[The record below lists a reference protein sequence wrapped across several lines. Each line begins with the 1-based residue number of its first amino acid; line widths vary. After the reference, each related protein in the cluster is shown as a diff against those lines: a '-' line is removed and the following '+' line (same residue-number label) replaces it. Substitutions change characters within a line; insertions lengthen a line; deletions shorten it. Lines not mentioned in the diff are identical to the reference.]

1 MSKIKKYMPKVL
13 SGVLSLTILC
23 CSIGVASYSAGA
35 KSTDTKT
42 TNTNIS
48 DNSSTAKNASEDKTK
63 KLSKNET
70 VYVIANA
77 DGSAKKVIVSD
88 WIKNT
93 AKAKSFGDISNL
105 DNIVNVKGD
114 ETYTVNENNM
124 YEWSADGNDIYYQG
138 TGKSELPVGLSVSY
152 TLDGKKISADKL
164 AGQSGKVKIRFD
176 YTNRQSEKI
185 KIDGKEEEIYVPFVM
200 LTGMMLDNDAFRNVE
215 VSNGK
220 VVNDGSHTF
229 VAGFA
234 LPGMQSNLGIDSKDF
249 EIPDYVEITAD
260 VKNFELAT
268 SFTLAANDMFSDIDF
283 SKVDDKIDALSD
295 SLDELTDA
303 ANQLIDGSSQLYD
316 GLKTLLDKS
325 GELIEGVDQLYDGA
339 EKISSGAQ
347 ELDNGAGALASGAK
361 DLDNGVGTLKDGA
374 DSLDS
379 GVSSLND
386 GAVSL
391 DSGISQLQGYVATL
405 SSGLNT
411 ISGNSESLNAGAK
424 QIFDTLLATADVQI
438 AAAGLQADKLTISN
452 YAQVLDKLVDSLSE
466 DNVKTVAYNTALE
479 TVTATVNS
487 QKDVIREAVESAV
500 RKQVTESVLASAGY
514 SMSAE
519 QYDSA
524 IASGQIPDEVQV
536 QINAAVSTQMSSST
550 IQSTVDINTQSQ
562 IQSLIDTNM
571 QSDEVQSQINSA
583 VEKASAGKAS
593 LSSLK
598 EQLDSY
604 NIFYQGVLTYTGGVD
619 KANAGAQQILGGTNT
634 LKEGSYTL
642 KNGSEQLKSGSGSL
656 KDGVGT
662 LKDGAN
668 SLNSGAQS
676 LKDGTG
682 ELNSG
687 AKNLAQGVASLK
699 EGSSALVSGVKQLK
713 DGSMTLNDGLKKF
726 KEDGIGVLVDAVGG
740 NVNGLVS
747 RLKAV
752 SEVSSHYKS
761 YSGISDNMDGK
772 VDFIYKTDSIE
783 KKQ

>member
-1 MSKIKKYMPKVL
+1 MSNLKKYMPKVL

-23 CSIGVASYSAGA
+23 STIGAASYSAGA
-35 KSTDTKT
+35 KSTGAET

-48 DNSSTAKNASEDKTK
+48 DTSSNVKSVSEDKTK

-70 VYVIANA
+70 VYIIANA
-77 DGSAKKVIVSD
+77 DGSPKKVIVSD

-200 LTGMMLDNDAFRNVE
+200 LTGMMLDNDVFRNVE

-220 VVNDGSHTF
+220 VVNDGSHTY

-303 ANQLIDGSSQLYD
+303 ADQLIDGSSQLYD

-325 GELIEGVDQLYDGA
+325 GELIEGVEQLYDGA

-424 QIFDTLLATADVQI
+424 QIFDTLIATADALI
-438 AAAGLQADKLTISN
+438 AVAGLQADKLTISN

-479 TVTATVNS
+479 TVTTTVNS

-500 RKQVTESVLASAGY
+500 RKQVTESV
-514 SMSAE
+514 
-519 QYDSA
+519 
-524 IASGQIPDEVQV
+524 
-536 QINAAVSTQMSSST
+536 
-550 IQSTVDINTQSQ
+550 
-562 IQSLIDTNM
+562 
-571 QSDEVQSQINSA
+571 
-583 VEKASAGKAS
+583 
-593 LSSLK
+593 
-598 EQLDSY
+598 
-604 NIFYQGVLTYTGGVD
+604 
-619 KANAGAQQILGGTNT
+619 
-634 LKEGSYTL
+634 
-642 KNGSEQLKSGSGSL
+642 
-656 KDGVGT
+656 
-662 LKDGAN
+662 
-668 SLNSGAQS
+668 
-676 LKDGTG
+676 
-682 ELNSG
+682 
-687 AKNLAQGVASLK
+687 
-699 EGSSALVSGVKQLK
+699 
-713 DGSMTLNDGLKKF
+713 
-726 KEDGIGVLVDAVGG
+726 
-740 NVNGLVS
+740 
-747 RLKAV
+747 
-752 SEVSSHYKS
+752 
-761 YSGISDNMDGK
+761 
-772 VDFIYKTDSIE
+772 
-783 KKQ
+783 

>member
-1 MSKIKKYMPKVL
+1 MSNLKKYMPKVL
-13 SGVLSLTILC
+13 SGILSLTILC
-23 CSIGVASYSAGA
+23 GTIGVASYSAGA
-35 KSTDTKT
+35 KSTDTET
-42 TNTNIS
+42 TNINIS
-48 DNSSTAKNASEDKTK
+48 DTSSTAKNASEDKTK

-93 AKAKSFGDISNL
+93 AKAKSFEDTSNL
-105 DNIVNVKGD
+105 DSIVNVKGD

-260 VKNFELAT
+260 VKNFELST
-268 SFTLAANDMFSDIDF
+268 TLTLAANDMFSDVDF
-283 SKVDDKIDALSD
+283 SNVDDKIDSLSD

-325 GELIEGVDQLYDGA
+325 GELIEGVEQLYDGA

-347 ELDNGAGALASGAK
+347 ELDNGAGALANGAK
-361 DLDNGVGTLKDGA
+361 DLDNGVGTLNDGA
-374 DSLDS
+374 NSLDS

-424 QIFDTLLATADVQI
+424 QIFDTLLATADAQI

-452 YAQVLDKLVDSLSE
+452 YAQVLDKLVGSLSE

-479 TVTATVNS
+479 TVTTTVNS

-500 RKQVTESVLASAGY
+500 RKQVTERVLASVGY

-536 QINAAVSTQMSSST
+536 QINTAVSTQMSSSSIQLT
-550 IQSTVDINTQSQ
+550 IDNNTQSQ

-571 QSDEVQSQINSA
+571 QSDEVQSQISFA
-583 VEKASAGKAS
+583 VEKASAGKQS
-593 LSSLK
+593 LSALK

-604 NIFYQGVLTYTGGVD
+604 NKFYQGVLTYTDGVD
-619 KANAGAQQILGGTNT
+619 KANAGAQQILSGTYA
-634 LKEGSYTL
+634 LKDGSGAL
-642 KNGSEQLKSGSGSL
+642 KDGAGQLKSGS
-656 KDGVGT
+656 VT
-662 LKDGAN
+662 LKDGTKTLKDGSD
-668 SLNSGAQS
+668 SLNNGAQS

-687 AKNLAQGVASLK
+687 AKTLAQGVASLK

-713 DGSMTLNDGLKKF
+713 DGSMSLNDGLKKF
-726 KEDGIGVLVDAVGG
+726 KKEGVDVLVDAVDGD
-740 NVNGLVS
+740 VNGLVS

-761 YSGISDNMDGK
+761 YSGISDEMDGK

-783 KKQ
+783 K

>member
-1 MSKIKKYMPKVL
+1 MSNLKKYMPKVI

-23 CSIGVASYSAGA
+23 STVGFASYSAGA
-35 KSTDTKT
+35 KSTGAET
-42 TNTNIS
+42 TNKNTSNT
-48 DNSSTAKNASEDKTK
+48 SSTVKSVSDDSTK

-77 DGSAKKVIVSD
+77 DGSAKKIIVSD

-93 AKAKSFGDISNL
+93 AKAKSFEDISNL
-105 DNIVNVKGD
+105 DDIENVKGD

-124 YEWSADGNDIYYQG
+124 YEWSADGNDICYQG

-152 TLDGKKISADKL
+152 TLDGKRISADKL

-176 YTNRQSEKI
+176 YTNRESEKI

-200 LTGMMLDNDAFRNVE
+200 LTGMMFDNDVFRNVE

-220 VVNDGSHTF
+220 VINDGNHTY

-234 LPGMQSNLGIDSKDF
+234 LPKMQSNLNIDSKDF

-268 SFTLAANDMFSDIDF
+268 TLTLAANDMFSNIDF
-283 SKVDDKIDALSD
+283 SKVDDKLDSLSD

-325 GELIEGVDQLYDGA
+325 GELIEGVEQLYDGA

-361 DLDNGVGTLKDGA
+361 DLDNGVRTLKDGA
-374 DSLDS
+374 NSLDS

-391 DSGISQLQGYVATL
+391 DSGVSQLQGYVATL
-405 SSGLNT
+405 ASGLNT
-411 ISGNSESLNAGAK
+411 ISDNSGSLNLGAE
-424 QIFDTLLATADVQI
+424 QVFDTLLSTADAQI

-452 YAQVLDKLVDSLSE
+452 YAQVLDKLIGSLSE
-466 DNVKTVAYNTALE
+466 ESVKTLAYNTALE
-479 TVTATVNS
+479 TVTASVNS
-487 QKDVIREAVESAV
+487 QKDVIREAVESTV
-500 RKQVTESVLASAGY
+500 RKQVTEGVLASAGY
-514 SMSAE
+514 SMTAE

-524 IASGQIPDEVQV
+524 VASGQIPDEVQV
-536 QINAAVSTQMSSST
+536 KINTAVSTQMSSSSIQAT
-550 IQSTVDINTQSQ
+550 IDSNTQSQ

-571 QSDEVQSQINSA
+571 QSNEVQSQINLT
-583 VEKASAGKAS
+583 VEKASAGKRS
-593 LSSLK
+593 LSALK
-598 EQLDSY
+598 EQLDGY
-604 NIFYQGVLTYTGGVD
+604 NKFYQGVLTYTDGVD
-619 KANAGAQQILGGTNT
+619 KANAGAKQILGGTYA
-634 LKEGSYTL
+634 LKDGSGAL
-642 KNGSEQLKSGSGSL
+642 KNGAGQLKSGSG
-656 KDGVGT
+656 T
-662 LKDGAN
+662 LKDGTKTLKDGSS
-668 SLNSGAQS
+668 SLKSGAQS
-676 LKDGTG
+676 LKNGTN

-687 AKNLAQGVASLK
+687 AKTLAEGVASLK
-699 EGSSALVSGVKQLK
+699 EGSSALVSGVKQLT
-713 DGSMTLNDGLKKF
+713 DGSMSLNDGLKKF
-726 KEDGIGVLVDAVGG
+726 KKDGIDVLVEAADGDVK
-740 NVNGLVS
+740 GLVN

-752 SEVSSHYKS
+752 SKVSSHYKT
-761 YSGISDNMDGK
+761 YSGISGSMNGK
-772 VDFIYKTDSIE
+772 VDFIYKTESIV
-783 KKQ
+783 K

>member
-1 MSKIKKYMPKVL
+1 MSNLKKYMPKVI

-23 CSIGVASYSAGA
+23 STVGVASYSAGA
-35 KSTDTKT
+35 KSTGAETENK
-42 TNTNIS
+42 NIS
-48 DNSSTAKNASEDKTK
+48 DTSSTVKSVLEDNTK

-77 DGSAKKVIVSD
+77 DGSAKKIIVSD

-93 AKAKSFGDISNL
+93 AKSKSFEDISNL
-105 DNIVNVKGD
+105 DNIENVKGD

-124 YEWSADGNDIYYQG
+124 YEWNADGNDIYYQG

-152 TLDGKKISADKL
+152 TLDGKRISADKL

-176 YTNRQSEKI
+176 YTNRESEKI

-200 LTGMMLDNDAFRNVE
+200 LTGMMFDNDVFRNVE

-220 VVNDGSHTF
+220 VINDGNHTY

-234 LPGMQSNLGIDSKDF
+234 LPKMQSNLNIDSKDF

-260 VKNFELAT
+260 VKKFELAT
-268 SFTLAANDMFSDIDF
+268 TLTLAANDMFSNIDF
-283 SKVDDKIDALSD
+283 SKVDDKLDSLSD

-325 GELIEGVDQLYDGA
+325 GELIEGVEQLYDGA
-339 EKISSGAQ
+339 EKISSGAG

-361 DLDNGVGTLKDGA
+361 DLDNGMGTLKDGA
-374 DSLDS
+374 NSLDS

-391 DSGISQLQGYVATL
+391 DSGVSQLQGYVATL

-411 ISGNSESLNAGAK
+411 ISGNSNSLNAGAK
-424 QIFDTLLATADVQI
+424 QIFDTLLATADAQI

-452 YAQVLDKLVDSLSE
+452 YAQVLDKLVGSLSE

-479 TVTATVNS
+479 TVTTTVNS

-514 SMSAE
+514 SMTAE

-524 IASGQIPDEVQV
+524 VASGQIPDEVQV
-536 QINAAVSTQMSSST
+536 QINTAVSTQMSSSSIQAT
-550 IQSTVDINTQSQ
+550 IDSNTQSQ

-571 QSDEVQSQINSA
+571 QSNEVQSQISIA
-583 VEKASAGKAS
+583 VEKASAGKQP
-593 LSSLK
+593 LSALK

-604 NIFYQGVLTYTGGVD
+604 NKFYQGVLTYTDGVD
-619 KANAGAQQILGGTNT
+619 KANAGAQQILGGTYA
-634 LKEGSYTL
+634 LKDGSGALKNGAGQL
-642 KNGSEQLKSGSGSL
+642 KNGS
-656 KDGVGT
+656 GT
-662 LKDGAN
+662 LKDGTKTLKDGSS
-668 SLNSGAQS
+668 SLKSGAQS
-676 LKDGTG
+676 LKNGTN

-687 AKNLAQGVASLK
+687 AKALAEGVASLK
-699 EGSSALVSGVKQLK
+699 KGSSALVSGVKQLK
-713 DGSMTLNDGLKKF
+713 DGSMSLNDGLKKF
-726 KEDGIGVLVDAVGG
+726 KKDGIDVLVEAADGDVK
-740 NVNGLVS
+740 GLVN

-752 SEVSSHYKS
+752 SKVSSHYKT
-761 YSGISDNMDGK
+761 YSGISDNMNGK

-783 KKQ
+783 K

>member
-13 SGVLSLTILC
+13 SGILSLTTLC
-23 CSIGVASYSAGA
+23 CTIGVASYSAGA
-35 KSTDTKT
+35 KSTDTET
-42 TNTNIS
+42 TNINIS
-48 DNSSTAKNASEDKTK
+48 DTSSTVKNASEDKTK

-70 VYVIANA
+70 VYIIANA

-93 AKAKSFGDISNL
+93 AKAKSFEDISNL

-138 TGKSELPVGLSVSY
+138 AGKSELPVGLSVSY

-303 ANQLIDGSSQLYD
+303 ADQLIDGSSQLYD

-424 QIFDTLLATADVQI
+424 QIFDTLLATADAQI

-452 YAQVLDKLVDSLSE
+452 YAQVLDKLVGSLSE

-479 TVTATVNS
+479 TVTTTVNS

-536 QINAAVSTQMSSST
+536 QINTAVSTQMSSSS
-550 IQSTVDINTQSQ
+550 IQSTIDINTQSQ

-583 VEKASAGKAS
+583 VEKASAGKNS

-598 EQLDSY
+598 EQLDNY
-604 NIFYQGVLTYTGGVD
+604 NIFYQGVLTYTDGVD

-656 KDGVGT
+656 KDGAGT
-662 LKDGAN
+662 LKDGAD

-687 AKNLAQGVASLK
+687 AKNLVQGVASLK

-726 KEDGIGVLVDAVGG
+726 KEDGIDVLVDAVGG
-740 NVNGLVS
+740 DVNGLVS

-761 YSGISDNMDGK
+761 YSGISDEMDGK

-783 KKQ
+783 K

>member
-23 CSIGVASYSAGA
+23 CTIGVASYSAGA
-35 KSTDTKT
+35 KSTDTET

-70 VYVIANA
+70 VYIIANA
-77 DGSAKKVIVSD
+77 DGSPKKVIVSD

-200 LTGMMLDNDAFRNVE
+200 LTGMMLDNDVFRNVE

-249 EIPDYVEITAD
+249 EIPDYVEITTD

-303 ANQLIDGSSQLYD
+303 ADQLIDGSSQLYD

-374 DSLDS
+374 DSL
-379 GVSSLND
+379 
-386 GAVSL
+386 
-391 DSGISQLQGYVATL
+391 
-405 SSGLNT
+405 
-411 ISGNSESLNAGAK
+411 
-424 QIFDTLLATADVQI
+424 
-438 AAAGLQADKLTISN
+438 
-452 YAQVLDKLVDSLSE
+452 
-466 DNVKTVAYNTALE
+466 
-479 TVTATVNS
+479 
-487 QKDVIREAVESAV
+487 
-500 RKQVTESVLASAGY
+500 
-514 SMSAE
+514 
-519 QYDSA
+519 
-524 IASGQIPDEVQV
+524 
-536 QINAAVSTQMSSST
+536 
-550 IQSTVDINTQSQ
+550 
-562 IQSLIDTNM
+562 
-571 QSDEVQSQINSA
+571 
-583 VEKASAGKAS
+583 
-593 LSSLK
+593 
-598 EQLDSY
+598 
-604 NIFYQGVLTYTGGVD
+604 
-619 KANAGAQQILGGTNT
+619 
-634 LKEGSYTL
+634 
-642 KNGSEQLKSGSGSL
+642 
-656 KDGVGT
+656 
-662 LKDGAN
+662 
-668 SLNSGAQS
+668 NSGAQS

-726 KEDGIGVLVDAVGG
+726 KEDGIDVLVDAVGG
-740 NVNGLVS
+740 DVNRFVS

-761 YSGISDNMDGK
+761 YSGISDDMDGK

-783 KKQ
+783 K

>member
-1 MSKIKKYMPKVL
+1 MSNLKKYMPKVL

-23 CSIGVASYSAGA
+23 GTIGVASYSAGA
-35 KSTDTKT
+35 KSTDTET
-42 TNTNIS
+42 TNINIS
-48 DNSSTAKNASEDKTK
+48 DTSSTAKNASEDKTK

-93 AKAKSFGDISNL
+93 AKAKSFEDTSNL

-260 VKNFELAT
+260 VKNFELST
-268 SFTLAANDMFSDIDF
+268 TLTLAANDMFSDIDF

-303 ANQLIDGSSQLYD
+303 ADQLIDGSSQLYD

-386 GAVSL
+386 GAASL

-411 ISGNSESLNAGAK
+411 ISGNSESLNSGAK
-424 QIFDTLLATADVQI
+424 QVFDTLLATADAQI

-452 YAQVLDKLVDSLSE
+452 YAQVLDKLVGSLSE

-479 TVTATVNS
+479 TVTTTVNS

-536 QINAAVSTQMSSST
+536 QINTAVSTQMSSSS
-550 IQSTVDINTQSQ
+550 IQSTIDINTQSQ

-583 VEKASAGKAS
+583 VEKASAGKQS
-593 LSSLK
+593 LSALK

-604 NIFYQGVLTYTGGVD
+604 NKFYQGVLTYTDGVD
-619 KANAGAQQILGGTNT
+619 KANAGAQQILGGTYA
-634 LKEGSYTL
+634 LKDGSGAL
-642 KNGSEQLKSGSGSL
+642 KDGAGQLKSGS
-656 KDGVGT
+656 VT
-662 LKDGAN
+662 LKDGTKTLKDGSG
-668 SLNSGAQS
+668 SLKSGAQS
-676 LKDGTG
+676 LKNGTS

-687 AKNLAQGVASLK
+687 AKNLVQGVASLK

-726 KEDGIGVLVDAVGG
+726 KKEGVDVLVDAVDGD
-740 NVNGLVS
+740 VNGLVS

-761 YSGISDNMDGK
+761 YSGISDEMDGK

-783 KKQ
+783 K

>member
-23 CSIGVASYSAGA
+23 CTIGVASYSAGA
-35 KSTDTKT
+35 KSTGAET

-48 DNSSTAKNASEDKTK
+48 DTSSNVKSVSEDKTK

-200 LTGMMLDNDAFRNVE
+200 LTGMMLDNDVFRNVE

-220 VVNDGSHTF
+220 VINDGSHTY

-234 LPGMQSNLGIDSKDF
+234 LPKMQSNLNIDSKDF
-249 EIPDYVEITAD
+249 EIPEYVEITAD

-268 SFTLAANDMFSDIDF
+268 TLTLAANDMFSDVDF
-283 SKVDDKIDALSD
+283 SKVDDKIDSLSD

-325 GELIEGVDQLYDGA
+325 GELIEGVEQLYDGA

-386 GAVSL
+386 GAISL
-391 DSGISQLQGYVATL
+391 DSGVSQLQGYVATL

-424 QIFDTLLATADVQI
+424 QIFDTLLATADTQI

-452 YAQVLDKLVDSLSE
+452 YAQVLDKLVGSLSE

-479 TVTATVNS
+479 TVTTTVNS

-536 QINAAVSTQMSSST
+536 QINTAVSTQMSSSS
-550 IQSTVDINTQSQ
+550 IQSTIDINTQSQ

-583 VEKASAGKAS
+583 VEKASAGKNS

-598 EQLDSY
+598 EQLDNY
-604 NIFYQGVLTYTGGVD
+604 NIFYQGVLTYTDGVD

-642 KNGSEQLKSGSGSL
+642 KNGSKQLKSGSGSL
-656 KDGVGT
+656 KDGAGT
-662 LKDGAN
+662 LKDGAD

-676 LKDGTG
+676 LKDGTS

-687 AKNLAQGVASLK
+687 AKNLVQGVASLK
-699 EGSSALVSGVKQLK
+699 EGSSAFVSGVKQLN

-726 KEDGIGVLVDAVGG
+726 KEDGIDVLVDAVGG
-740 NVNGLVS
+740 DVNGLVS

-761 YSGISDNMDGK
+761 YSGISDEMDGK

-783 KKQ
+783 K

>member
-1 MSKIKKYMPKVL
+1 MSNLKKYMPKVL

-23 CSIGVASYSAGA
+23 STIGAASYSAGA
-35 KSTDTKT
+35 KSTGAET

-70 VYVIANA
+70 VYIIANA
-77 DGSAKKVIVSD
+77 DGSPKKVIVSD

-105 DNIVNVKGD
+105 DNIVNEKGD

-152 TLDGKKISADKL
+152 TLDGKKISAYKL

-200 LTGMMLDNDAFRNVE
+200 LTGMMLDNDVFRNVE

-234 LPGMQSNLGIDSKDF
+234 LPEMQSNLGIDSKDF
-249 EIPDYVEITAD
+249 EIPDFVEITAD

-303 ANQLIDGSSQLYD
+303 ADQLIDGSSQLYD

-325 GELIEGVDQLYDGA
+325 GELIEGVEQLYDGA

-405 SSGLNT
+405 SSGINT
-411 ISGNSESLNAGAK
+411 ISDNSESLNSGAK
-424 QIFDTLLATADVQI
+424 QVFDTLLATADTQI

-452 YAQVLDKLVDSLSE
+452 YAQVLDKLIGSLSE

-479 TVTATVNS
+479 TVTTTVNS

-500 RKQVTESVLASAGY
+500 RKQVTEGVLASAGY
-514 SMSAE
+514 SMTAE

-524 IASGQIPDEVQV
+524 VASGQIPDDVQV
-536 QINAAVSTQMSSST
+536 QINTAVSTQMSSSS
-550 IQSTVDINTQSQ
+550 IQSTIDSNTQSQ

-571 QSDEVQSQINSA
+571 QSDEVQSQISFA
-583 VEKASAGKAS
+583 VEKASAGKQS
-593 LSSLK
+593 LSALK

-604 NIFYQGVLTYTGGVD
+604 NKFYQGVLTYTDGVD
-619 KANAGAQQILGGTNT
+619 KANAGAQQILSGTYA
-634 LKEGSYTL
+634 LKDGSGAL
-642 KNGSEQLKSGSGSL
+642 KDGAGQLKSGS
-656 KDGVGT
+656 VT
-662 LKDGAN
+662 LKDGTKTLKDGSG
-668 SLNSGAQS
+668 SLKSGAQS

-687 AKNLAQGVASLK
+687 AKTLAQGVASLK

-761 YSGISDNMDGK
+761 YSGISDDMDGK

-783 KKQ
+783 K